1 MGGIFLLEECC
12 QGLSGMDFGSAVS
25 TNKNAPAQICRGV
38 NFNYIIHWFPI
49 RLLPG
54 WNLKFQIMPV
64 QTPFLRLPVSRK
76 RHR

>member
-1 MGGIFLLEECC
+1 MEECC
-12 QGLSGMDFGSAVS
+12 HALAGMDFGFAVS
-25 TNKNAPAQICRGV
+25 TNKNAPAQVCRGV
-38 NFNYIIHWFPI
+38 NFNYIIRWFPV

-76 RHR
+76 HRR

>member
-1 MGGIFLLEECC
+1 MEECC
-12 QGLSGMDFGSAVS
+12 HALAGMDFGFAVS
-25 TNKNAPAQICRGV
+25 TNKNAPAQICKGV
-38 NFNYIIHWFPI
+38 YFNYIIRWFPV